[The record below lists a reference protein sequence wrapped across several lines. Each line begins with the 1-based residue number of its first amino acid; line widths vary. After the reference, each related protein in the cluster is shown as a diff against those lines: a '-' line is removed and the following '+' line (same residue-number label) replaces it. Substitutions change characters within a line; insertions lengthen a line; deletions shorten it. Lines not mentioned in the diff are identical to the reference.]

1 MKRHSIQTYR
11 RIIQIGVAV
20 TFIILPLLNQLGFTF
35 IWGNFLNIHIGPLN
49 LTDPL
54 AVLQITLKNQCF
66 PLRLLMSTGIIL
78 IIAMCFGTIF
88 CSWICPFGLLS
99 ELVHGLAKRVL
110 PNTFRKLNFQI
121 SGFKIKIYI
130 LSSGLIFFFLFCTT
144 PVINQLSMPLWYSQI
159 FQYLFIQKHIS
170 FAVLFVAVIL
180 FVEFISRNRLWCRY
194 ICPQSFLLVIA
205 KLLNPFHLKVGYR
218 KEKCIGNKNNNP
230 CQKACS
236 LSLDPRTLNNLL
248 ETECNNCGDCI
259 VACKKL
265 GKALNFQFSR
275 HFL

>member
-1 MKRHSIQTYR
+1 MKRHSIQKYR
-11 RIIQIGVAV
+11 RIIQITVAI

-54 AVLQITLKNQCF
+54 AVLQVTLKNQYF
-66 PLRLLMSTGIIL
+66 LPRLLMSAGIIL

-99 ELVHGLAKRVL
+99 ELVHGLAQRVL
-110 PNTFRKLNFQI
+110 PDSFKKLNLQI
-121 SGFKIKIYI
+121 TGFKIKIYI
-130 LSSGLIFFFLFCTT
+130 LSLGLIFFFLFCTT
-144 PVINQLSMPLWYSQI
+144 PIINQLSMPLWYSQI
-159 FQYLFIQKHIS
+159 FQYLFIRKHIS

-180 FVEFISRNRLWCRY
+180 FTEFISRNRLWCRY
-194 ICPQSFLLVIA
+194 ICPQSFLLIIA

-236 LSLDPRTLNNLL
+236 LSLDPRTLNTLL

-275 HFL
+275 HLS

>member
-1 MKRHSIQTYR
+1 MKHYSIQTYR
-11 RIIQIGVAV
+11 RIIQISVAI

-54 AVLQITLKNQCF
+54 AVLQITLKNLYF
-66 PLRLLMSTGIIL
+66 PPRLLMSTGIVL

-110 PNTFRKLNFQI
+110 PDSFKKLNFQN

-130 LSSGLIFFFLFCTT
+130 LSLGLLFFFLFCTT
-144 PVINQLSMPLWYSQI
+144 PIINQVSMPLWYSQI

-170 FAVLFVAVIL
+170 FAVLFIAVIL
-180 FVEFISRNRLWCRY
+180 FTEFISRNRLWCRY

-205 KLLNPFHLKVGYR
+205 KLLNPFHLKVGYH
-218 KEKCIGNKNNNP
+218 KEKCINDKNNNP

-248 ETECNNCGDCI
+248 ETECNNCGDCV

-275 HFL
+275 HFS

>member
-1 MKRHSIQTYR
+1 MKRHSIHTYR
-11 RIIQIGVAV
+11 RIIQITVAI

-35 IWGNFLNIHIGPLN
+35 IWGNFLNTHIGPLT
-49 LTDPL
+49 LSDPL
-54 AVLQITLKNQCF
+54 AVLQVTLKNQYF
-66 PLRLLMSTGIIL
+66 SPRLLMSAGIIL

-110 PNTFRKLNFQI
+110 PNTFKKLNFQI
-121 SGFKIKIYI
+121 SGFRIKLYI
-130 LSSGLIFFFLFCTT
+130 LSSGLLFFFLFCTR
-144 PVINQLSMPLWYSQI
+144 PIINQLSMPLRYSQI

-180 FVEFISRNRLWCRY
+180 FTEFISRNRLWCRY

-248 ETECNNCGDCI
+248 I

-265 GKALNFQFSR
+265 GKALNFQFGR
-275 HFL
+275 HFS